1 MSFKFFLIFNKS
13 ELLPTCNSNNV
24 FLSPHSLGADH
35 ELPLELDKPAVG
47 LERGEGVGQGG
58 VFFFIFLS
66 FQKKVRAWAEK
77 KGATDFAAVGELAK
91 MI

>member
-1 MSFKFFLIFNKS
+1 M
-13 ELLPTCNSNNV
+13 
-24 FLSPHSLGADH
+24 
-35 ELPLELDKPAVG
+35 
-47 LERGEGVGQGG
+47 GQGG

-91 MI
+91 MIRLDLKQYLVCRDEETKYFDGQAHAGDPT